1 MAEFFIVPTSPQ
13 EEGGDHGHQ
22 PAISPWSP
30 LLAPSHPR
38 PRTPN
43 AAAAL
48 SCRRQAKLVRSRMGE
63 RREAPVV
70 SHQHHCID
78 GGCRSLPVAQ
88 PRWAQAAFGA
98 RGGVVSDEDL
108 ALEIDRR

>member
-78 GGCRSLPVAQ
+78 GGCPSLPVAQ
-88 PRWAQAAFGA
+88 PRWAQA
-98 RGGVVSDEDL
+98 REGGW
-108 ALEIDRR
+108 